1 MQIDGVF
8 WYVSPGLQLLF
19 PIFRGTTLK
28 RVTTKKSFKKE
39 ITLDEYFEDGRT
51 FGNRRVVLQGE
62 VDEIRVS
69 GNNLFINLISSEGKE
84 ISTFYD
90 KYKWNDDDVLKN
102 KLRSI
107 KVGSVIKVR
116 GYFDMESDFTN
127 VFTILNV
134 VNFGN

>member
-1 MQIDGVF
+1 M
-8 WYVSPGLQLLF
+8 
-19 PIFRGTTLK
+19 
-28 RVTTKKSFKKE
+28 
-39 ITLDEYFEDGRT
+39 
-51 FGNRRVVLQGE
+51 
-62 VDEIRVS
+62 
-69 GNNLFINLISSEGKE
+69 FINLISSEGKE

>member
-1 MQIDGVF
+1 MKKLLPVLIGFPLLFGSAGEGWAITPCDKGFQKIFACRLAIISDTFVD
-8 WYVSPGLQLLF
+8 VKNTQLLRKHQADF
-19 PIFRGTTLK
+19 NRLVRLRTRNDL
-28 RVTTKKSFKKE
+28 SMFK
-39 ITLDEYFEDGRT
+39 LNQVGYF
-51 FGNRRVVLQGE
+51 
-62 VDEIRVS
+62 
-69 GNNLFINLISSEGKE
+69 
-84 ISTFYD
+84 TFYD

-134 VNFGN
+134 VDFGN